1 VHGEFEFQVEN
12 EDYRTD
18 DPKLSGRDIRTLSGH
33 DPAANFRL
41 IQIHDRYTSSVGL
54 EDRVELEKGRK
65 AVFRIFEG
73 DRDFDFTVNDLGWE
87 WGAPSIAEADIRK
100 YGQIADDLDLVIEG
114 KEERIVPQGGD
125 VDLSAPGV
133 ERIYSRKIKPVTK
146 FEITFVING
155 EPQKV
160 KAAPSDRLMDV
171 LEVALK
177 ESENTGQPVDAWQ
190 VTDEPGKVLD
200 LAKTLAELGIA
211 NGAVLLASLK
221 TGAAG

>member
-1 VHGEFEFQVEN
+1 MHGEFEFEVES
-12 EDYRTD
+12 EVYRTD

-41 IQIHDRYTSSVGL
+41 IQIQDRYTSSVGL
-54 EDRVELEKGRK
+54 EDRVDLEMGRRL
-65 AVFRIFEG
+65 VFRIFEA
-73 DRDFDFTVNDLGWE
+73 DRDFDFTVDDLGWE
-87 WGAPSIAEADIRK
+87 WGAASISEADIRK
-100 YGQIADDLDLVIEG
+100 YGQIANDRDLVLEG
-114 KEERIVPQGGD
+114 KDEHIIPRGSE
-125 VDLSAPGV
+125 VDLAAPRV

-160 KAAPSDRLMDV
+160 KAAPDDRLMDV

-200 LAKTLAELGIA
+200 LGQTLAEIGVH
-211 NGAVLLASLK
+211 NGAVLVASLK